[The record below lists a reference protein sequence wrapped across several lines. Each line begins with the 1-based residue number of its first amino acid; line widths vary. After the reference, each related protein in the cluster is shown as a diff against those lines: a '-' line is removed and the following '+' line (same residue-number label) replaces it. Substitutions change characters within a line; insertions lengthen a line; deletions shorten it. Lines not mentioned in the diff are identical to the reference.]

1 MLPGQVTRNP
11 NASLAGAAGTLSTGI
26 IWTLSTFTHA
36 SLTAEEGSL
45 ITVGVI
51 SGVLLLGSKGLK
63 GCCAWIWRGDGAQT

>member
-26 IWTLSTFTHA
+26 IWALSTFTHA
-36 SLTAEEGSL
+36 ALTAEEGSL

-51 SGVLLLGSKGLK
+51 SGALLLGRGGIKGVCGWL
-63 GCCAWIWRGDGAQT
+63 WRGGSE